1 MKLIQTNKELTG
13 YQVWPKVTSRLWEA
27 QEKYSVVFL
36 LGKVNDAARNLNVII
51 HNKLVEL
58 YSANIISAED
68 VGGPVGYIGC
78 FGPKGL
84 PGNIDLKDPNQHY
97 KYIANELLS
106 TLESYKDLSR
116 KLKFLFETLESK

>member
-1 MKLIQTNKELTG
+1 MKLIQTNKEING
-13 YQVWPKVTSRLWEA
+13 YQVWPEVTYRLWEA
-27 QEKYSVVFL
+27 QEQYSVVSL
-36 LGKVNDAARNLNVII
+36 LGKVNDAVRNLNVTI

-84 PGNIDLKDPNQHY
+84 PGNIDLKDPSQHY
-97 KYIANELLS
+97 KYIVDELLS
-106 TLESYKDLSR
+106 TLESQKDLNK